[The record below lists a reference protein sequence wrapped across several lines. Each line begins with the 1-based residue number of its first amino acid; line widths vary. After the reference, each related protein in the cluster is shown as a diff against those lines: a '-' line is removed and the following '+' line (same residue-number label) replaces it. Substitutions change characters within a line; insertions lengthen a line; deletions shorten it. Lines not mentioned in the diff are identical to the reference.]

1 MFQNL
6 LGYNEKSDLYSLG
19 VTACEMAN
27 GLVPFSE
34 MPATLMLVSVWF
46 LGRTKYLVGTNEW
59 VPNPLDPGQTS
70 SLQIKT

>member
-1 MFQNL
+1 MLQNL

-34 MPATLMLVSVWF
+34 MPATLMLVRELNTLSYVCFGIF
-46 LGRTKYLVGTNEW
+46 LKRR
-59 VPNPLDPGQTS
+59 
-70 SLQIKT
+70 